1 MHHLKIKSALLF
13 LFFSFQI
20 IGQNNG
26 QSSVPNIIPPSPT
39 AYELGRYGQTDVGTF
54 TGTPNI
60 SVPIYTYKTKN
71 IAIPIALNYNSNGIE
86 VDQMETNVGLGWNLN
101 TGGIINRVVRGQADE
116 KRTVEITS
124 ERNCSADSFL
134 TYMHNN
140 QHQDLQPDLYSYNFQ
155 GYSGQFVFDNNGK
168 AVMIPQ
174 NNLKLERLQIIGKS
188 GFKITTEN
196 GVQYFFSDE
205 EHSTWQSVEVPENVV
220 TGWYLTQIVHPE
232 GDIVNFTYKSSN
244 YYFVSNIS
252 ESFTVKQ
259 YEDAC
264 SSVLPTTERT
274 QNGLSIMGKMIESI
288 SSPNN
293 PQYGSVSFQYTANP
307 NTIGS
312 YLINGIKVLDAGG
325 LKTIEKADFNYLFT
339 ANKRIFLKECIFNDP
354 SKKYSFEYEMPN
366 DLVERLSDQRDLWGF
381 YNGQWGTY
389 PDPIIHK
396 DLYPKSDYI
405 KNIFKNRSC
414 GDKHPY
420 IKYAKKGI
428 LKRIIYPTK
437 GYNEFE
443 YESNSIWEKVTSQCE
458 IHAENKSFE
467 NPEYSREQQTETY
480 IFENKT
486 DYDTEIQANV
496 FYNDYQ
502 LTNGTF
508 PIGEL
513 WLTIK
518 IENLTNPHLNIPPI
532 TASEHNKPIIVPFT
546 FIKDNTYKI
555 TATFSPEPK
564 TTGRINFT
572 YCKGGGIESM
582 ANVAVGGLR
591 IQKITS
597 FDTETNTTE
606 TKHYYYGKKGALDV
620 STGIKGVKINLLQD
634 FEVRSMCSVAVPGGG
649 FATLEVKSIFLKAT
663 STSSLPLY
671 NTKGNNSTTYEYVT
685 VSYGGTNFENG
696 GEELLYYTSQDY
708 MPFSC
713 LGSNLNYAPW
723 TNASW
728 DNGLLHRKTIF
739 NRNLT
744 DLNITEY
751 QYKLENQYTKEV
763 PGIAYEAKYFQHYHY
778 PDPNFKNIEH
788 LNINL
793 YSSNSYWFYLESE
806 SNTQNDAEGK
816 NPVTTLT
823 KYKYNSPSHLKLSS
837 QTVTNSLNEELETK
851 YFYPQDSE
859 MANEPF
865 RNELIAKNMVGKV
878 LDTQTLKKG
887 AKLSEQ
893 KTVYDRSAATNN
905 LLLPR
910 FVYAN
915 KGSDAIDLNSDKKVT
930 YNQYDEK
937 GNIVQYTLEAGTPV
951 SIIWGY
957 NKSQPIAKIENAAYA
972 QLEALPDFGAGFT
985 IATSLSATQ
994 ESSLRN
1000 NLPNAMVTTYTYT
1013 PLVGISS
1020 VTDPKGITSYYQ
1032 YDSFGRLQYVKDQ
1045 SLFVLQKY
1053 CYNYKGQLADCGTLK
1068 ESNPALYKNSTQ
1080 SKAFTRDNCAS
1091 GGTPATVLYTVAAG
1105 THSSEISQ
1113 ADADAKAWR
1122 QINANGQAFANNDQ
1136 NAKCTFW
1143 NTAQSRQF
1151 TRNNC
1156 AAGGFPQS
1164 AWYTVA
1170 AGTYPSNESQ
1180 AAADDEALKIVMA
1193 NGQAFANNDSNAKC
1207 IFKSAAIASQNFQ
1220 KTNCTVGG
1228 AGSYVPYSLAYG
1240 AAQSE
1245 TSQAEADE
1253 RAWKKFQAEGLANA
1267 NAQGDC
1273 TFRSIAMSGSF
1284 QKNSC
1289 TGGAIGSYENYSLSE
1304 GAVIL
1309 KTSQA
1314 HVDSEAVKKLNTE
1327 GQANANAKGQCVFY
1341 NEYAQRYIRRSY
1353 CPPGM
1358 NGTEVL
1364 YSVPAKTYSSLLS
1377 QADANRQAEDDIR
1390 NLGQGY
1396 ADRTG
1401 QCNEG
1406 AIEEK

>member
-71 IAIPIALNYNSNGIE
+71 IAIPITLNYNSNGIQ
-86 VDQMETNVGLGWNLN
+86 VDQMETNVGLGWNLS
-101 TGGIINRVVRGQADE
+101 TGGIINRMVRGQADE
-116 KRTVEITS
+116 NRTVPVS
-124 ERNCSADSFL
+124 EDMYCSDSFF
-134 TYMHNN
+134 TYIENN
-140 QHQDLQPDLYSYNFQ
+140 QFTDMQPDMYSYNFQ
-155 GYSGQFVFDNNGK
+155 GQSGQFVFDNNGK
-168 AVMIPQ
+168 AVMVTQ
-174 NNLKLERLQIIGKS
+174 NNLKVERLGINIQS
-188 GFKITTEN
+188 GFKITTED
-196 GVQYFFSDE
+196 GVEYHFTETEF
-205 EHSTWQSVEVPENVV
+205 STWENTEAPQNVV
-220 TGWYLTQIVHPE
+220 TGWYLSKIVHPE
-232 GDIVNFTYKSSN
+232 GDVVNFTYKSST
-244 YYFVSNIS
+244 YSFISNIS
-252 ESFTVKQ
+252 ETFGIEISRVN
-259 YEDAC
+259 C
-264 SSVLPTTERT
+264 GERPAT
-274 QNGLSIMGKMIESI
+274 APENRSENHLNVMGKTIETI
-288 SSPNN
+288 SSSEA
-293 PQYGSVSFQYTANP
+293 QFGRVLFQLTGNP
-307 NTIGS
+307 NITGNFLVSGITIF
-312 YLINGIKVLDAGG
+312 NAGQNI
-325 LKTIEKADFNYLFT
+325 IEKADFNYLFT
-339 ANKRIFLKECIFNDP
+339 PNKRIFLKECTFKDP

-366 DLVERLSDQRDLWGF
+366 DLVARLSDQKDLWGY
-381 YNGQWGTY
+381 YNGKPGTY
-389 PDPIIHK
+389 PDADIHK
-396 DLYPKSDYI
+396 DLYPQTDRV
-405 KNIFKNRSC
+405 KNALASRSS
-414 GDKHPY
+414 GDKRPY
-420 IKYAKKGI
+420 AEYAKKGI
-428 LKRIIYPTK
+428 LKRIVYPTK

-443 YESNSIWEKVTSQCE
+443 YESNSVWGTVTSACE
-458 IHAENKSFE
+458 IETKNRWFYQAD
-467 NPEYSREQQTETY
+467 TETHV
-480 IFENKT
+480 FENKT
-486 DYDTEIQANV
+486 DHQTEIQARV
-496 FYNDYQ
+496 FYNDYEF
-502 LTNGTF
+502 TEGTF
-508 PIGEL
+508 PVGEL
-513 WLTIK
+513 TMTVK
-518 IENLTNPHLNIPPI
+518 VENLNDPTTPDQNI
-532 TASEHNKPIIVPFT
+532 TFYAYEHNKPQKRPFK
-546 FIKDNTYKI
+546 FLKNNTYRV
-555 TATFSPEPK
+555 TLVFMSEPR
-564 TTGRINFT
+564 TTGQVNFT
-572 YCKGGGIESM
+572 YCKGGGIESKT
-582 ANVAVGGLR
+582 NIPVAGLR
-591 IQKITS
+591 IAKISS
-597 FDTETNTTE
+597 FDTAANTADV
-606 TKHYYYGKKGALDV
+606 KLYYYGKKETPSI
-620 STGIKGVKINLLQD
+620 STGTEGIKPNLLT
-634 FEVRSMCSVAVPGGG
+634 FNEVRRFCAPPSVEFPFG
-649 FATLEVKSIFLKAT
+649 EVDKTIFMNINANSIY
-663 STSSLPLY
+663 PLY
-671 NTKGNNSTTYEYVT
+671 RSMGNNSTTYEHVT
-685 VSYGGTNFENG
+685 VSHGGPNFENG
-696 GEELLYYTSQDY
+696 GEEFQYFVSADIPPYLCLESQLTS
-708 MPFSC
+708 
-713 LGSNLNYAPW
+713 APW
-723 TNASW
+723 TNLSW
-728 DNGLLHRKTIF
+728 DNGLLRKKRIF
-739 NRNLT
+739 NNRLI
-744 DLNITEY
+744 DLNIVENKY
-751 QYKLENQYTKEV
+751 ILENQYTRKV
-763 PGIAYEAKYFQHYHY
+763 PGIATEPRYNALYHF
-778 PDPNFKNIEH
+778 PGPNYRNIEH
-788 LNINL
+788 LNISK
-793 YSSNSYWFYLESE
+793 YTTNSYWFYLESD
-806 SNTQNDAEGK
+806 SNTQYDSEGQ

-823 KYKYNSPSHLKLSS
+823 KYKYNNPSHLKLSS

-851 YFYPQDSE
+851 YFYPQDPE

-937 GNIVQYTLEAGTPV
+937 GNIVQYTLEGGTPV

-957 NKSQPIAKIENAAYA
+957 NKTQPIAKIENTAYA
-972 QLEALPDFGAGFT
+972 QLEALPGFGAGFT
-985 IATSLSATQ
+985 IATSLSTAQ
-994 ESSLRN
+994 ESTLRN
-1000 NLPNAMVTTYTYT
+1000 NLANAMVTTYTYT
-1013 PLVGISS
+1013 LLVGISS

-1045 SLFVLQKY
+1045 NLFVLQKY

-1122 QINANGQAFANNDQ
+1122 QINANGQTFANNDQ
-1136 NAKCTFW
+1136 NGTCTFW

-1156 AAGGFPQS
+1156 AAGGIPQS

-1170 AGTYPSNESQ
+1170 AGTYPSNKSQ

-1207 IFKSAAIASQNFQ
+1207 IFKSAAIAPQNFQ

-1228 AGSYVPYSLAYG
+1228 AGSYVPYGLPYG

-1245 TSQAEADE
+1245 TSQAEADA
-1253 RAWKKFQAEGLANA
+1253 RAWTKFQAEGPSNA
-1267 NAQGDC
+1267 NAKGEC
-1273 TFRSIAMSGSF
+1273 TFRSVAMSASF